1 MNPRLFLSLS
11 ALVALAQAAAAQAP
25 APGDADAETLRL
37 LRQTIAEQTRHPDK
51 ILRTL
56 TNDAP
61 VTKPAAPAATPRSA
75 AAAELERRYLAGKM
89 SLRDYEKALA
99 RLKLQPP
106 GLTNATAN
114 APARSAPTI
123 ASSPKA
129 KSPKAS
135 SGPPPALEPAFPTP
149 PPQSTERQRKISEV
163 ESRLDDMI
171 RAKEAR
177 ERTAQTNEVK
187 TAPGQKLTKREQ
199 LDFLLRQ
206 VVQGKLSDEEYKKE
220 RERILAEPD

>member
-1 MNPRLFLSLS
+1 VNPRLFVSLS
-11 ALVALAQAAAAQAP
+11 VLVALAQAAAAQAP
-25 APGDADAETLRL
+25 APGDADAETLLL

-61 VTKPAAPAATPRSA
+61 VAKPAASAATPRSA

-89 SLRDYEKALA
+89 SQREYEKALA
-99 RLKLQPP
+99 RLQLQPP
-106 GLTNATAN
+106 GLTNAPAKAAARP
-114 APARSAPTI
+114 APKI
-123 ASSPKA
+123 AS
-129 KSPKAS
+129 SPKAS
-135 SGPPPALEPAFPTP
+135 SGPPPALEPAIPTP
-149 PPQSTERQRKISEV
+149 PPQPTERQKKISEV

-187 TAPGQKLTKREQ
+187 TAPGQKLTKRERM
-199 LDFLLRQ
+199 DFLLRQ